1 MSKSADKRWEEL
13 TAKLRKLKGY
23 SPLTPEEAEK
33 AYANAPEEQMSD
45 DEISGIVEQVVSGEL
60 ASWAPSPDLGWLDDM
75 SLSEVEEDAL
85 LLHRNAG
92 ESDPDADDT
101 EDELRKE
108 MLEDDDEDAAAGGSM
123 PTGDL

>member
-1 MSKSADKRWEEL
+1 MSNSADKRLDEL

-23 SPLTPEEAEK
+23 SPLTPEEAEE

-60 ASWAPSPDLGWLDDM
+60 ASWDPSPDLGWLDDM
-75 SLSEVEEDAL
+75 NLSEVEEDAL

-108 MLEDDDEDAAAGGSM
+108 MLEDDDEDAAAGGST